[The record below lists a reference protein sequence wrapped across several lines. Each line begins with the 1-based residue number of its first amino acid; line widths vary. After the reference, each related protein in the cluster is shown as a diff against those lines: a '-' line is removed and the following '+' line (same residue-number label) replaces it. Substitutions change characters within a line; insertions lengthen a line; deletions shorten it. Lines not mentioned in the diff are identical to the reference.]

1 MAGRL
6 PGDSY
11 GRQPDWGNPT
21 VRDDTGG
28 LGKHGYG
35 GIVHPPRNRK
45 SGTGNPPPKVRA
57 PEFYP
62 DYDEGRA
69 NHIGPEPCGGLRE
82 EADEKSVGARV
93 GGVSRRESCLS
104 RAPTLVGGWKATSR
118 STPSRVLLG
127 LCAV

>member
-6 PGDSY
+6 PGDSH
-11 GRQPDWGNPT
+11 GRQPDWGKPT

-82 EADEKSVGARV
+82 EADEKSVGGYVV
-93 GGVSRRESCLS
+93 GTNLI
-104 RAPTLVGGWKATSR
+104 APFV
-118 STPSRVLLG
+118 
-127 LCAV
+127 